1 MALTRGGEQCPE
13 SSKAPSRRRDAARCL
28 FVSWGGR
35 IVWNVASFGK
45 MVSILGEHPYSSY
58 VNYKNEPFID
68 RQEAVKVI
76 AERAEAAKKAAK
88 K

>member
-13 SSKAPSRRRDAARCL
+13 SSKAPSHRRDAARCL
-28 FVSWGGR
+28 SFGGGR
-35 IVWNVASFGK
+35 IVWNVASFGE